1 VPARI
6 LIDIPTEK
14 KKLKQRVSQ
23 RSSSSTYSG
32 TSLSVLGPEAPAV
45 IQVVLGDIKM
55 TEDKERAAS
64 CQAALKIKDQLNLAL
79 YDRLQR
85 RVQSLVSVR
94 HF

>member
-1 VPARI
+1 
-6 LIDIPTEK
+6 
-14 KKLKQRVSQ
+14 
-23 RSSSSTYSG
+23 
-32 TSLSVLGPEAPAV
+32 
-45 IQVVLGDIKM
+45 M

-64 CQAALKIKDQLNLAL
+64 RQAALKIKEQLNLAL